1 MSQRVLVCL
10 ILLLGVPVW
19 SVTAASEARLALVIG
34 NSAYPTAPLANPVHD
49 ARLMASTLKTLGF
62 TVVEAF
68 DADQKTLKRVLQDFG
83 ERLERSGRDTVG
95 LFYYAGHG
103 IQVSGTNYLIPVDAA
118 IVRESDVEI
127 EAVSTQ
133 AVLATLDYARNRLN
147 LIIMDACRNNPYAR
161 SFRSAARGL
170 ARMDAPNGSL
180 IAYATAPGA
189 VAADGRGTN
198 SPYTE
203 ALTRAMQAPG
213 VPIEQVFKNARRAVM
228 AETQNQQ
235 VPWESSSL
243 TSDFSFTAKEA
254 TGGGPAVPVAQGQID
269 REALFWQS
277 IKDSGNREDFEEYL
291 RQFPHGLFH
300 GLVRKRMED
309 LSGASGTPPAPRAPA
324 GATASAPV
332 SPPAPGQSAR
342 PETTAALPEQTAE
355 REPNNRLSEANAVAA
370 TSKTTGR
377 IDPRGD
383 VDWYRVTVSHHGE
396 LQVTVSHVP
405 SNLDIQ
411 FRVWNQERSVITN
424 WYAPLAKGGNTEG
437 VVDIAAAGDYYLEVR
452 DGNDDANAPDP
463 YTLALVF
470 TPSIDTHEPNN
481 AFGMAADVTANQHWR
496 ATILPKGDV
505 DWYRFTVDHQ
515 GEFRV
520 AITNVPANLDVQF
533 RVWNAEGQPLSNWFA
548 PLAVGGETRG
558 TFDLPQP
565 GTYIVEMRD
574 GKDDERSVQPFDIT
588 FAFTPSVDKGEPN
601 NSFGTATPLA
611 PGQSITATIL
621 PLGDSDWY
629 RVTVDEQGALDVAI
643 TGVPA
648 NLDVQFR
655 VWNAE
660 RQVISDWYAP
670 LAPGGDTKA
679 TVDLP
684 TGGSYVLEV
693 RDGRDDARAIE
704 PYTLQVTFTP
714 SQDRGEPNNSMGTA
728 TPLKLGATVQGTI
741 LPKGDVDWYRVS
753 TPRPGDLV
761 IHITD
766 SPPNLDM
773 IVRVWNTDKQVISQW
788 FTPLAKGGNTTAKV
802 GLPQAGEYFL
812 EVRDGGDDARAI
824 APYTLTT
831 SMAP

>member
-1 MSQRVLVCL
+1 MPQRVFVCL
-10 ILLLGVPVW
+10 ILLFGLLVW
-19 SVTAASEARLALVIG
+19 SANAAPEVRLALVIG
-34 NSAYPTAPLANPVHD
+34 NSAYPTAPLPNPVHD
-49 ARLMASTLKTLGF
+49 ARLMSSTLKALGF

-68 DADQKTLKRVLQDFG
+68 NADQKILKRALQDFG

-103 IQVSGTNYLIPVDAA
+103 IQVGGTNYLIPVDAA
-118 IVRESDVEI
+118 IARESDVEI
-127 EAVSTQ
+127 EAVSAQ

-189 VAADGRGTN
+189 VAADGRGDN

-203 ALTRAMQAPG
+203 ALTRVMQEPG

-228 AETQNQQ
+228 VETQNQQ

-243 TSDFSFTAKEA
+243 TSDFYFISKEE
-254 TGGGPAVPVAQGQID
+254 TGGEAGVPVAQGQID
-269 REALFWQS
+269 REALFWRS
-277 IKDSGNREDFEEYL
+277 IKDSGSREDFEEYL

-300 GLVRKRMED
+300 ELARKRLVD
-309 LSGASGTPPAPRAPA
+309 LSGASGTPPAPRVST
-324 GATASAPV
+324 GATTSAPV
-332 SPPAPGQSAR
+332 SPPAPVQSAR
-342 PETTAALPEQTAE
+342 TETTAAPPEQTAE
-355 REPNNRLSEANAVAA
+355 REPNNRLSEANVVAA

-383 VDWYRVTVSHHGE
+383 VDWYRVSVSHHGE
-396 LQVTVSHVP
+396 LKVTVSNVP
-405 SNLDIQ
+405 SNLDVQ
-411 FRVWNQERSVITN
+411 FRVWNQEREVITN
-424 WYAPLAKGGNTEG
+424 WYTPLAKGGNTEG
-437 VVDIAAAGDYYLEVR
+437 VVDIATAGDYYLEVH
-452 DGNDDANAPDP
+452 DGNDDANSPDP

-470 TPSIDTHEPNN
+470 TPSIDIHEPNN
-481 AFGMAADVTANQHWR
+481 AFGTAADVTPNQHWR

-505 DWYRFTVDHQ
+505 DWYRFTVDRQ
-515 GEFRV
+515 GEFR
-520 AITNVPANLDVQF
+520 ADITNVPANLAVQF
-533 RVWNAEGQPLSNWFA
+533 RVWNAEGQVLSNWFT
-548 PLAVGGETRG
+548 PLAVGGETHS

-565 GTYIVEMRD
+565 GTYLIEIRD
-574 GKDDERSVQPFDIT
+574 GRDDARSVQPFEVT
-588 FAFTPSVDKGEPN
+588 FAFTPSVDKGELN
-601 NSFGTATPLA
+601 NSFGTATLLA
-611 PGQSITATIL
+611 PGQAITATIL
-621 PLGDSDWY
+621 PRGDSDWY

-643 TGVPA
+643 TNVPA
-648 NLDVQFR
+648 NLAVQFR
-655 VWNAE
+655 IWNAE
-660 RQVISDWYAP
+660 RQVISDWYTP

-679 TVDLP
+679 TVDLA

-693 RDGRDDARAIE
+693 RDRRDDARAIE

-714 SQDRGEPNNSMGTA
+714 TQDRSEPNNSIGTA

-753 TPRPGDLV
+753 TPRPGELV
-761 IHITD
+761 IHITN

-773 IVRVWNTDKQVISQW
+773 IVRVWNADKQVLSQW

-802 GLPQAGEYFL
+802 GLPQASEYFL
-812 EVRDGGDDARAI
+812 EVRDGGDDDRAS

>member
-1 MSQRVLVCL
+1 MSPRVCFCL
-10 ILLLGVPVW
+10 ILLLGLLVW
-19 SVTAASEARLALVIG
+19 SAHAAPEARLALVIG
-34 NSAYPTAPLANPVHD
+34 NSAYPTAPLPNPVHD
-49 ARLMASTLKTLGF
+49 ARLMASTLQALGF

-68 DADQKTLKRVLQDFG
+68 DADQKTLKRVLQEFG

-103 IQVSGTNYLIPVDAA
+103 IQVGGTNYLIPIDANIA
-118 IVRESDVEI
+118 RESDVEI
-127 EAVSTQ
+127 EAVSAQ

-147 LIIMDACRNNPYAR
+147 LILMDACRNNPYAR

-189 VAADGRGTN
+189 VAADGRGNN

-203 ALTRAMQAPG
+203 ALTRAMQEPG

-243 TSDFSFTAKEA
+243 TSDFYFMAKPE
-254 TGGGPAVPVAQGQID
+254 TGAEPALPVAQGQID

-300 GLVRKRMED
+300 GLARQRLAD
-309 LSGASGTPPAPRAPA
+309 LSGASGTAPAPKVPT
-324 GATASAPV
+324 GASASTPG

-342 PETTAALPEQTAE
+342 PETTAAPEQTAE
-355 REPNNRLSEANAVAA
+355 REPNNRLSEANTILA

-383 VDWYRVTVSHHGE
+383 VDWYRVAVSHQGE
-396 LQVTVSHVP
+396 LKVTVSNVP
-405 SNLDIQ
+405 ANLAVQ
-411 FRVWNQERSVITN
+411 FRIWNQERDVITN
-424 WYAPLAKGGNTEG
+424 WYTPLAKGGNTEG
-437 VVDIAAAGDYYLEVR
+437 VVDIAPAGDYYLEVR
-452 DGNDDANAPDP
+452 DSSEANSPDP
-463 YTLALVF
+463 YTLTLVF
-470 TPSIDTHEPNN
+470 TPSIDPHEPNN
-481 AFGMAADVTANQHWR
+481 AFGTAADVTANQHWR
-496 ATILPKGDV
+496 ATMLPKGDV
-505 DWYRFTVDHQ
+505 DWYRFTVDRQ

-520 AITNVPANLDVQF
+520 DITHVPANLTVQY
-533 RVWNAEGQPLSNWFA
+533 RVWNAEGQTLSNWFT
-548 PLAVGGETRG
+548 PLAVGGETHG
-558 TFDLPQP
+558 TSDLPQP
-565 GTYIVEMRD
+565 GTYLVEMRD
-574 GKDDERSVQPFDIT
+574 GRDDARSVQPFDVA
-588 FAFTPSVDKGEPN
+588 FAFTPSVDTGEPN
-601 NSFGTATPLA
+601 NSFGTATLLA
-611 PGQSITATIL
+611 LGQAVTATIL
-621 PLGDSDWY
+621 PKGDSDWY

-643 TGVPA
+643 THVPA
-648 NLDVQFR
+648 NLAVQFR

-660 RQVISDWYAP
+660 RQVISDWYTP

-693 RDGRDDARAIE
+693 RDRRDDVRAIE

-714 SQDRGEPNNSMGTA
+714 TQDRGEPNNSIGTA

-753 TPRPGDLV
+753 TPRPGELV
-761 IHITD
+761 ITITD
-766 SPPNLDM
+766 VPPNLDI
-773 IVRVWNTDKQVISQW
+773 IVRVWNADKQAISQW
-788 FTPLAKGGNTTAKV
+788 FTPLAKGGNTTGKV

-812 EVRDGGDDARAI
+812 EVRDGGDDDRAI